1 MNREGGRNTGV
12 RVVLSQS
19 AEISLHLTM
28 SGREQVAKNRTHKE
42 PNTDAS
48 SAQLLRKTLAQALL
62 PPSIRVATTGK
73 TVHAE

>member
-1 MNREGGRNTGV
+1 MNREGGQNTGV

-28 SGREQVAKNRTHKE
+28 DGREQEAENRTHKE

-48 SAQLLRKTLAQALL
+48 SAQLLRKTLA
-62 PPSIRVATTGK
+62 
-73 TVHAE
+73 